1 MSKRT
6 VTVSLKTAILFVA
19 LCGVCMCAFG
29 FSASVSHM
37 TGGEKSAVYWAHMA
51 LCWAASV
58 PCFVLLA
65 IGWAVASRV
74 PGDRLFTSRTADL
87 LDRAARILL
96 PDLVFFLVGN
106 VVFAF
111 LERDALITVYFA
123 VIGIGGVVTVFLFVL
138 AHYVREAAALREE
151 NEAFI

>member
-74 PGDRLFTSRTADL
+74 LGDRLFTSRTADL
-87 LDRAARILL
+87 LDRI
-96 PDLVFFLVGN
+96 VVGQADKADGEDN
-106 VVFAF
+106 MRDKKKDQRGSQIPGEQTFHFA
-111 LERDALITVYFA
+111 LS
-123 VIGIGGVVTVFLFVL
+123 
-138 AHYVREAAALREE
+138 AAAPCGVLSL
-151 NEAFI
+151 NL